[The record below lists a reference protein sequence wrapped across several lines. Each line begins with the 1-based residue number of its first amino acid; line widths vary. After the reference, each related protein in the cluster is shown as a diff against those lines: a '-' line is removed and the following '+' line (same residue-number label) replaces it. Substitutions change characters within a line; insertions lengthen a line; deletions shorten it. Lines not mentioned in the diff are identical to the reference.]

1 MNAPLHFKE
10 ELARELA
17 DHAATL
23 PSPAVRRAPV
33 RHHSPLRR
41 VAFTAGLAAV
51 GAAVVAALPLL
62 SGPHDTTQAAPASQA
77 PATANQKSG
86 SGTASPTPHTGEG
99 ARLDITNADYAVKS
113 GPGGTVSVQLFR
125 RKGAP
130 GLQATLRKAGVPA
143 AVMTPS
149 ASCHATFHSDH
160 ANLKALDKV
169 LPNDEV
175 KRNSRG
181 IYHVIHPAAIP
192 EGDHLVFIVTSSGPD
207 LQMVEATLSRQ
218 VPTCLPAS

>member
-17 DHAATL
+17 GHAATL
-23 PSPAVRRAPV
+23 PAAGRRAPV
-33 RHHSPLRR
+33 RLHSPLRR

-62 SGPHDTTQAAPASQA
+62 SGPHDATQAAPAPQA
-77 PATANQKSG
+77 SATQQSG
-86 SGTASPTPHTGEG
+86 SGIASPTPHTGGG
-99 ARLDITNADYAVKS
+99 ARLDIANADYAVKS
-113 GPGGTVSVQLFR
+113 GPGGTVSVQLFH

-160 ANLKALDKV
+160 PNLKALDKV

-181 IYHVIHPAAIP
+181 IYHVINPAAIP

-218 VPTCLPAS
+218 VPTCLPAA

>member
-23 PSPAVRRAPV
+23 PAATGRRVPV
-33 RHHSPLRR
+33 RHHAPLRR

-51 GAAVVAALPLL
+51 GAAVVVALPLL
-62 SGPHDTTQAAPASQA
+62 SGPHDATQATPAPPAS
-77 PATANQKSG
+77 ATKG
-86 SGTASPTPHTGEG
+86 SPTPRTGEG

-169 LPNDEV
+169 LPNDKV

-181 IYHVIHPAAIP
+181 IYHVINPAAIP

-218 VPTCLPAS
+218 LPTCLPAA

>member
-17 DHAATL
+17 EHAATL
-23 PSPAVRRAPV
+23 PSPTTRRAPV
-33 RHHSPLRR
+33 RLHSPLRR
-41 VAFTAGLAAV
+41 VAFTAGLAAAC
-51 GAAVVAALPLL
+51 AAVVAALPLL
-62 SGPHDTTQAAPASQA
+62 SGPHDATQAAPASQA
-77 PATANQKSG
+77 PATQGSG
-86 SGTASPTPHTGEG
+86 SGTASPTPRTGEG
-99 ARLDITNADYAVKS
+99 ARLDIANADYAVKS

-130 GLQATLRKAGVPA
+130 ALQATLRKAGVPA

-160 ANLKALDKV
+160 ANLKALEKV

-181 IYHVIHPAAIP
+181 IYHVIHPASIP

-218 VPTCLPAS
+218 VPTCLPAA

>member
-17 DHAATL
+17 GHAATL
-23 PSPAVRRAPV
+23 PAPTGRPAPV
-33 RHHSPLRR
+33 RAPSPLRR

-51 GAAVVAALPLL
+51 AAGVVAALPLL
-62 SGPHDTTQAAPASQA
+62 SGPHDTTQAAPAPQ
-77 PATANQKSG
+77 ATATTQGSG
-86 SGTASPTPHTGEG
+86 SATASPTPHTGAV
-99 ARLDITNADYAVKS
+99 ARLDIANADYAVKS

-130 GLQATLRKAGVPA
+130 GLQSTLRKAGVPA

-160 ANLKALDKV
+160 ANLKALDKI
-169 LPNDEV
+169 LPQDEV

-181 IYHVIHPAAIP
+181 IYHVIDPAAIP
-192 EGDHLVFIVTSSGPD
+192 EGDHLVFVVTSSGPD
-207 LQMVEATLSRQ
+207 LQMVEVTLSRQ
-218 VPTCLPAS
+218 VPPCLPAA

>member
-23 PSPAVRRAPV
+23 PAATGRRSPV
-33 RHHSPLRR
+33 RFHPPLRR
-41 VAFTAGLAAV
+41 VAFTAGLAAAV
-51 GAAVVAALPLL
+51 AAVVTALPLL
-62 SGPHDTTQAAPASQA
+62 PGPHDATQATPAPQASATQESGA
-77 PATANQKSG
+77 GIATA
-86 SGTASPTPHTGEG
+86 TPRTGEG
-99 ARLDITNADYAVKS
+99 TRLDVTNADYAVKS
-113 GPGGTVSVQLFR
+113 GPGGTVAVQLFR

-181 IYHVIHPAAIP
+181 IYHVINPAAIP

-218 VPTCLPAS
+218 VPPCLPAA

>member
-23 PSPAVRRAPV
+23 PSPTARRAPV
-33 RHHSPLRR
+33 RLHSPLRR
-41 VAFTAGLAAV
+41 VAFTAGLAAAC
-51 GAAVVAALPLL
+51 AAVVAALPLL
-62 SGPHDTTQAAPASQA
+62 SGPQDATQAAPASQA
-77 PATANQKSG
+77 PATQGSG
-86 SGTASPTPHTGEG
+86 SGTASPTPRPGEG
-99 ARLDITNADYAVKS
+99 ARLDIANADYAVKS

-160 ANLKALDKV
+160 ANLKALEKV

-218 VPTCLPAS
+218 VPTCLPAA